1 MKIKNVEFAHHSQ
14 NNMLGLFFGDTD
26 FPKKI
31 LNKLNKLKINYFII
45 DLSTNKEFKSNK
57 NSYSISIG
65 QFGKIINLIKEKK
78 CKKVLFAGKIN
89 KPKFSSLKLD
99 FKGLY
104 YIPRIIKV
112 SKLGD
117 AAILKEIINILAKEK
132 IQVISSITYNSELT
146 LTKGYHTKLKPNEND
161 LISINKGIKS
171 LGKLNSHNHVQG
183 LVIRNSIIITKE
195 TSKGTKKMLQSI
207 KKSKNFQQ
215 SILIKF
221 PKRKQDLRVD
231 LPTIGLDTLKDCK
244 KAGIK
249 GIVLSSKKNIFMD
262 KNKSINFANKNKI
275 FITVK

>member
-1 MKIKNVEFAHHSQ
+1 MI
-14 NNMLGLFFGDTD
+14 GLFFGDTD

-31 LNKLNKLKINYFII
+31 LNKVKKLKKKYFII
-45 DLSTNKEFKSNK
+45 DLSRNRKFKSDK

-65 QFGKIINLIKEKK
+65 QFGKILNLIKKKK
-78 CKKVLFAGKIN
+78 CNKVLFAGKIN

-104 YIPRIIKV
+104 YIPIIIKA

-132 IQVISSITYNSELT
+132 IKVINSIVFNPELT
-146 LTKGYHTKLKPNEND
+146 LSKGTHTRLKPNRND
-161 LISINKGIKS
+161 FMSINKGIKS
-171 LGKLNSHNHVQG
+171 LNKINDYNHVQG
-183 LVIRNSIIITKE
+183 LVVRNFTIIARE

-207 KKSKNFQQ
+207 KKSKSSQG
-215 SILIKF
+215 ILIKF
-221 PKRKQDLRVD
+221 PKKKQDLRID
-231 LPTIGLDTLKDCK
+231 LPTIGLDTLKDCRRV
-244 KAGIK
+244 GIK
-249 GIVLSSKKNIFMD
+249 GIILKAKKNIFLD